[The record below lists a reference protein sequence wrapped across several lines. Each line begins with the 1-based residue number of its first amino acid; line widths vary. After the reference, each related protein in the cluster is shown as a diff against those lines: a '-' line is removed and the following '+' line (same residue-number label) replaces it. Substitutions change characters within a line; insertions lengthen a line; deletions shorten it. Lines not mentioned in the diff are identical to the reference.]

1 MPASLPSFLSLMMV
15 GMQQDPYSI
24 CLPLAQQVGGLLAF
38 TTTGE
43 TGGHGKARRN
53 HITHHSAI
61 ETQMTS

>member
-1 MPASLPSFLSLMMV
+1 MMV